1 MIYVKYPM
9 INPPTNPK
17 TIQLKTSNEVFS
29 YTFLLLSMNLKSPKP
44 IAEIIHK
51 QGINKTVE

>member
-1 MIYVKYPM
+1 MIYVKYPI

-17 TIQLKTSNEVFS
+17 TIQLNTSNDVFK

-44 IAEIIHK
+44 TAEIIHK